1 MVGVLDVV
9 GDLDVL
15 AHVDDVDVREG
26 LAVDAGLLL
35 MIWMSLPM
43 LMMWM
48 SLPMLMIFHG

>member
-1 MVGVLDVV
+1 MV